1 MRNLVQTFTFKLILV
16 IAITT
21 LFCSCGKKELD
32 RETAMRLVQ
41 GQGAQRI
48 ELDFTSLDFGTT
60 NQHPSY
66 QELEKAGILVCHRAP
81 EPGARKCV
89 PSSTSGIRVIKDYLG
104 PDLVLFAGTVAPT
117 AVTGVTETGPN
128 SATASVQFSLQAAP
142 TYEQHQAA
150 FQVLYRSA
158 NPTGP
163 LIERIQ
169 PSVRLAAF
177 QRYDDGWRFQGFQ

>member
-128 SATASVQFSLQAAP
+128 SATASVRFSLQAAR
-142 TYEQHQAA
+142 TC
-150 FQVLYRSA
+150 
-158 NPTGP
+158 N
-163 LIERIQ
+163 
-169 PSVRLAAF
+169 
-177 QRYDDGWRFQGFQ
+177 D